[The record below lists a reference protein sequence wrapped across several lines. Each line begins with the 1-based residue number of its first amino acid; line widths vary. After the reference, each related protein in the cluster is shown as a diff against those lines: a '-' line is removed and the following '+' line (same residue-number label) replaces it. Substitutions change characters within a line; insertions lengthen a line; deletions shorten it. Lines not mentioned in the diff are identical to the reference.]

1 MAVSAERLIERFMEV
16 ARRALEE
23 LPEGPY
29 CVESRDE
36 YGNAHHRINWDAVR
50 RIYACA
56 IYVRPPDYSRRLI
69 VVPGA
74 VVSHTADGAVSYCAV
89 YRTLSHIRLSPLW
102 EVHVGEWEP
111 DDVELAKAI
120 CLR

>member
-1 MAVSAERLIERFMEV
+1 MSVGPEGLIKRFMEV

-23 LPEGPY
+23 LPDGPY
-29 CVESRDE
+29 CTERRDE
-36 YGNAHHRINWDAVR
+36 YGNPHHKLNWDAVR

-74 VVSHTADGAVSYCAV
+74 VVSYTTDGAVSYCAV
-89 YRTLSHIRLSPLW
+89 YRTIDRIWLNPLW
-102 EVHVGEWEP
+102 EIHVDEWP
-111 DDVELAKAI
+111 PNDVERAKAV

>member
-1 MAVSAERLIERFMEV
+1 MESLIERFMQV
-16 ARRALEE
+16 ARKALEE

-29 CVESRDE
+29 CIWQRDE
-36 YGNAHHRINWDAVR
+36 YGNAHHKLNWDAIR

-56 IYVRPPDYSRRLI
+56 VYVRPPDFSRRLI

-74 VVSHTADGAVSYCAV
+74 VISYTTDGPVSYCAV
-89 YRTLSHIRLSPLW
+89 HRTLDRIWLNPLW
-102 EVHVGEWEP
+102 EIHVGEWSP
-111 DDVELAKAI
+111 DDVEWAKAV

>member
-1 MAVSAERLIERFMEV
+1 MESLVERFMEV

-29 CVESRDE
+29 CIESRDE

-56 IYVRPPDYSRRLI
+56 TYVSPPDYSRRLI

-74 VVSHTADGAVSYCAV
+74 VISYTADGAVSYCAV

-102 EVHVGEWEP
+102 EVHVGEWDP